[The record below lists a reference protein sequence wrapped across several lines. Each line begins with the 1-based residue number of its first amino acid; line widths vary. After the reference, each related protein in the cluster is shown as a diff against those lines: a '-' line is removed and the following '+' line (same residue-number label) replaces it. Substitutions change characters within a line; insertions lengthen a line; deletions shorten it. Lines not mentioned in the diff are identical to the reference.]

1 MKIVNLNCASNNYLT
16 IFQCSFSTY
25 IDSGCINTNS
35 YDATVYCCELNVS
48 LTTIIMFIVDTT
60 RIWNSSP
67 FAGMIRL
74 QGGNYSNQGRV
85 EVYCNGQWG
94 TICDDGFGSTDARTI
109 CKQLGYNY
117 YYNYD
122 HLSL

>member
-1 MKIVNLNCASNNYLT
+1 
-16 IFQCSFSTY
+16 
-25 IDSGCINTNS
+25 
-35 YDATVYCCELNVS
+35 
-48 LTTIIMFIVDTT
+48 MFIVDTT

-67 FAGMIRL
+67 FDGMIRL
-74 QGGNYSNQGRV
+74 QGGSYSNAGRV

-117 YYNYD
+117 YYSYD